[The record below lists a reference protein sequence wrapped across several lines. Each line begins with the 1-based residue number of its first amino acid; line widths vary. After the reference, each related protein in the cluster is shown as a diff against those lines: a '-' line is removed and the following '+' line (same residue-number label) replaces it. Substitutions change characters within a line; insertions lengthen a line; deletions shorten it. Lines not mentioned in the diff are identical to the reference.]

1 LGEAKMKR
9 LVLTVVL
16 ILGSFI
22 FVFGGEE
29 IIIGREDGDGILI
42 YPRQIGEGPDGN
54 IYVYDLADAFIKVY
68 SPEGKFLR
76 KIGGKGQGPGE
87 IQRPEGVSFGFTLD
101 DKLFFTEYF
110 GGHPWI
116 TFMELSG
123 KFHKV
128 LKPELKEF
136 FGVSR
141 AVSLQ
146 DGGFLAQFS
155 FTGMPEKRK
164 DYFIHSSPTEL
175 VILDSEGRIIS
186 RIKKTSYFTRISY
199 FDSGRDSP
207 IPFTPVFLW
216 CPFKNNTVIFTE
228 GLSTKL
234 KVYDYKGTFVKEINT
249 PLSEPEKVT
258 KDDLDE
264 WRRMR
269 KESVR
274 DKQWYNRFGKV
285 IEKYKKSIYEKRP
298 NLIGISLTPD
308 GNIFISGLWDD
319 EAQRRN
325 YWLIDKNGNTIT
337 KISTQYFEL
346 EISKHFVFYGTRDE
360 EENILVL
367 CLKRTGTEK
376 EDLLRL
382 EKK

>member
-1 LGEAKMKR
+1 MKR
-9 LVLTVVL
+9 LVLAAVL
-16 ILGSFI
+16 ILGSFLFI
-22 FVFGGEE
+22 FGDEE
-29 IIIGREDGDGILI
+29 IIIGREDGDGMLI
-42 YPRQIGEGPDGN
+42 YPRQAQEGPDGN

-101 DKLFFTEYF
+101 EKLFFTEYF

-136 FGVSR
+136 FGVNR
-141 AVSLQ
+141 AISLP
-146 DGGFLAQFS
+146 DGGFLARLS

-175 VILDSEGRIIS
+175 VILDSKGRIIS

-207 IPFTPVFLW
+207 IPFTPAFLW
-216 CPFKNNTVIFTE
+216 CPFKNNTVIFSD

-234 KVYDYKGTFVKEINT
+234 KVYDYEGKLVKEIST

-274 DKQWYNRFGKV
+274 DKQWYNRFGRV

-298 NLIGISLTPD
+298 NLERISLTPD

-319 EAQRRN
+319 EAQKRN
-325 YWLIDKNGNTIT
+325 YWLLDENGKTVAQIKT
-337 KISTQYFEL
+337 ELPAL
-346 EISKHFVFYGTRDE
+346 EISRHFIFYRTTDE
-360 EENILVL
+360 EENILFH
-367 CLKRTGTEK
+367 CFKRTGTEK
-376 EDLLRL
+376 EDLLRF